1 MEIPKSVAHIRHN
14 SWLSSDVRS
23 QDKII
28 YQRYRYCG
36 EDGQRPVHCRC
47 TFEWNDNEDKL
58 EFSKSFGTILYSI
71 IFSFLK
77 KFVRKVYPIVQH

>member
-1 MEIPKSVAHIRHN
+1 MEIPKSVAHIQHN

-58 EFSKSFGTILYSI
+58 EFSKSFL
-71 IFSFLK
+71 L
-77 KFVRKVYPIVQH
+77 